1 MPDPRYLGAD
11 TSWVEFGEG
20 TRAFL
25 ALPERFTPPYG
36 AVVLGHE
43 RYGLVQHTLDLVAKF
58 AAFGYVAIAPD
69 MASHWD
75 GDKGA
80 LNRGELR
87 LTLTPDQVR
96 TYMSLSMDYLAARP
110 EVDPGRIAAMGV
122 CASGGYPHI
131 LNAARP
137 DVAANIVFYGGA
149 EVSDEIIGRLTAPT
163 LGVFGEGDH
172 TIPIGAVQG
181 FRDALERN
189 RKSYQIRL
197 FAGMPHGWLNDTMPG
212 RYRQREA
219 DEAWALII
227 RFLERVFSGGYPS
240 DRVRWQFESESSVDY
255 DYSKNVRLE

>member
-1 MPDPRYLGAD
+1 MPEPRYLGAK
-11 TSWVEFGEG
+11 TSWVELGGG

-25 ALPERFTPPYG
+25 AVPERFTPPYG

-58 AAFGYVAIAPD
+58 AAFGYVSIAPD
-69 MASHWD
+69 MASHWE
-75 GDKGA
+75 GDKAA
-80 LNRGELR
+80 LNRGEVR
-87 LTLTPDQVR
+87 LTLTSDEVR
-96 TYMSLSMDYLAARP
+96 SYMSKSMDFLSGLP
-110 EVDPGRIAAMGV
+110 EVDHQRIAAMGV

-137 DVAANIVFYGGA
+137 DVAANIVFYGGT
-149 EVSDEIIGRLTAPT
+149 EVSDAVIAGLSAPT

-172 TIPIGAVQG
+172 TISISAVQG

-197 FAGMPHGWLNDTMPG
+197 FAAMPHGWLNDTMPG

-227 RFLERVFSGGYPS
+227 TFLSRVFSGGYP
-240 DRVRWQFESESSVDY
+240 DGRVRWQFESESSANY